1 MNQFV
6 DQFGNALQSFWET
19 GSDAERQ
26 KLLTDIFQYANTN
39 PQTFKRDLK
48 EVQFN
53 NKLMPL
59 PIVLEAFSKDT
70 DTWGQ
75 FYVDTLDNI
84 FENAKTSDKP
94 YDILSCLMEF
104 AYIEKDNR
112 PFVQCI
118 VDRLHK
124 EIDSD
129 HVSTKLA
136 AIWTLPAYLTNQ
148 SIRNKSL
155 IADSLREKLHDKN
168 WKIRYVTFKSLGFEN
183 MLPDGYTLSIAD
195 RLRKIILGAPPTI

>member
-6 DQFGNALQSFWET
+6 DQFGKALQSFWET
-19 GSDAERQ
+19 GSDDERQ
-26 KLLTDIFQYANTN
+26 KLLTDILQYANTN
-39 PQTFKRDLK
+39 PQTFKRDLE
-48 EVQFN
+48 EVQFD

-59 PIVLEAFSKDT
+59 AIVLEALSKDT

-75 FYVDTLDNI
+75 FYIDTLEKI
-84 FENAKTSDKP
+84 FEKAKSSDKP
-94 YDILSCLMEF
+94 YEILSCLMEF

-112 PFVQCI
+112 PFVQRI

-124 EIDSD
+124 EIDSEN
-129 HVSTKLA
+129 VSTKLA

-155 IADSLREKLHDKN
+155 IADALRQKLYDKN
-168 WKIRYVTFKSLGFEN
+168 WKVRYVTFKSLGFEN
-183 MLPDGYTLSIAD
+183 LLPDGYTLSIAD